1 MRYWQKDQ
9 PLNNGKYIVEQL
21 LGSGGYGVTYK
32 VRDAK
37 TNHFFA
43 IKTLNNQRQQQENFK
58 ELQDKLIN
66 EIIAIAQCRHRNIV
80 QVYPQVFSEDELL
93 CMVMDYIEGQDLA
106 EYLDT
111 TGKFSEPDAI
121 NLILQ
126 VGEALETVH
135 RQGFLHRDIKPANI
149 LLKESDSSPVL
160 IDFGLAREY
169 NPQSLR
175 SMTDAKTECFAPIEQ
190 YQEND
195 NFGNFGAW
203 TDIYA
208 LAATLYVLVTAKLPL
223 SSTFRGY
230 APLPAPKQLNPDI
243 SYRLNEAILQGMQL
257 APENRPQL
265 VRDWLEMLQPTKVE
279 LIPDVKSLRE
289 TSEITGRSTFGGDLQ
304 TTPTQNQNIS
314 PTYIQE
320 IELKK
325 IQDKIEES
333 LANQNLA
340 NNNFNLYSQLGD
352 LLKNKQW
359 KQADNETIQILLTL
373 TKRKKYGSLR
383 DRDIE
388 NIPCIDLLKID
399 LLWLEASNNNFGFTV
414 QRYIWQ
420 KKLGFELASKQ
431 FNNSENLRE
440 FSNFVGWYTNDE
452 LLKNRNC
459 YQFSLDSPPGH
470 LPSLRFPCSEFPEMN
485 WWQSWKRIFRS
496 LLMQTDKCRS
506 H

>member
-1 MRYWQKDQ
+1 MRYWQKGQ
-9 PLNNGKYIVEQL
+9 RLNNEKYIVEQL

-37 TNHFFA
+37 TNQFFA

-58 ELQDKLIN
+58 QLQDQLIN

-80 QVYPQVFSEDELL
+80 HVYPQVFSEDELL
-93 CMVMDYIEGQDLA
+93 CMVMDYIEGKDLA
-106 EYLDT
+106 EYLNT

-135 RQGFLHRDIKPANI
+135 HQGFLHRDIKPANI

-169 NPQSLR
+169 NPKSLR

-190 YQEND
+190 YQRN
-195 NFGNFGAW
+195 GNFGAW

-223 SSTFRGY
+223 SSTFRDY

-257 APENRPQL
+257 EPENRPQL
-265 VRDWLEMLQPTKVE
+265 VRDWLEILKPTKIE
-279 LIPDVKSLRE
+279 FIPDVKSPI
-289 TSEITGRSTFGGDLQ
+289 EI
-304 TTPTQNQNIS
+304 TQNQNIS
-314 PTYIQE
+314 STYIQE
-320 IELKK
+320 IKLPK
-325 IQDKIEES
+325 IQDEIEKN
-333 LANQNLA
+333 LANQKLA

-420 KKLGFELASKQ
+420 KKLGLELASKQ
-431 FNNSENLRE
+431 FNNSENLRD
-440 FSNFVGWYTNDE
+440 FGNFVGWYTNDE

-459 YQFSLDSPPGH
+459 YQFSLDSPLGH